1 MNYSDY
7 IDNLKELFGDDLI
20 IKNNLIVGVCPCK
33 GKGKGKCKG
42 NGWQPLP
49 PLRRIRM
56 IWSPEHRQLV
66 RLSAASLHAPAEMR
80 LSAAYLLP
88 SRT

>member
-42 NGWQPLP
+42 NGWQNFPFKEIVMEIILII
-49 PLRRIRM
+49 LN
-56 IWSPEHRQLV
+56 L
-66 RLSAASLHAPAEMR
+66 
-80 LSAAYLLP
+80 AYI
-88 SRT
+88 

>member
-42 NGWQPLP
+42 NGWQNFPFKDSNGNNINNFKSCPHLTKIENIKANP
-49 PLRRIRM
+49 DGL
-56 IWSPEHRQLV
+56 
-66 RLSAASLHAPAEMR
+66 A
-80 LSAAYLLP
+80 
-88 SRT
+88 